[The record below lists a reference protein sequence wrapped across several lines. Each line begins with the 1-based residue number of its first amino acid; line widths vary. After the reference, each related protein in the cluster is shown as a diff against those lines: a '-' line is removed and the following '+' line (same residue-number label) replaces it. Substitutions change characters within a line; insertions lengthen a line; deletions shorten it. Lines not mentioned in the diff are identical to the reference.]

1 MVIPRRQEA
10 PLVHALG
17 RSPAVAVLGPRQIG
31 KTTLARQIADHTPGS
46 LYLDLERPADA
57 RRLDD
62 ADAFLRSH
70 LGRLV
75 VLDEVH
81 RAPHL
86 FETLRGVIDEARR
99 QGHRHGQFL
108 LLGSASPHLMGAA
121 SESLAGRLAYVDLT
135 PIDPVEARRSDIPLN
150 HTWLRGGFPDALLAS
165 DDDSFNW
172 RQDFVRTYLE
182 REVPMFAPR
191 VPASTLGR
199 LWQMLAHQS
208 GGMLNASTLAA
219 GLDLSSPT
227 VTRYVDLLEDL
238 GLIRSLRSWHANLRK
253 RLVKRPRVFVR
264 DTGILHALVGV
275 RTFDELLGHPVVG
288 PSFETLAI
296 ETAIAIATPH
306 YEPHFFRTA
315 NGAEI
320 DLLLCRGGRPRIA
333 IEVKHST
340 APVPS
345 RGFYQSTQALGVEG
359 ALVVYPGE
367 ETYPLRNGVIATP
380 LLSLEE
386 ALADQR

>member
-1 MVIPRRQEA
+1 MMIERRQESQ
-10 PLVHALG
+10 LLRALG
-17 RSPAVAVLGPRQIG
+17 RSPAVVLLGPRQVG
-31 KTTLARQIADHTPGS
+31 KTTLARLIADRTPGS

-62 ADAFLRSH
+62 ADEFLRSH

-86 FETLRGVIDEARR
+86 FETLRGVIDEGRR

-108 LLGSASPHLMGAA
+108 LLGSASPHLMGVA
-121 SESLAGRLAYVDLT
+121 SESLAGRLAAIDLA
-135 PIDPVEARRSDIPLN
+135 PIDPIEARRSAVPLN
-150 HTWLRGGFPDALLAS
+150 QTWLHGGFPDSLLAS
-165 DDDSFNW
+165 DADSFDW
-172 RQDFVRTYLE
+172 REDFVRTYLE

-191 VPASTLGR
+191 VPGSTLGR

-219 GLDLSSPT
+219 GLGVSSPT

-238 GLIRSLRSWHANLRK
+238 GLIRSLRPWHANLGK
-253 RLVKRPRVFVR
+253 RLVKRPRVLVR

-275 RTFDELLGHPVVG
+275 RTFDDLLGHPVVG

-296 ETAIAIATPH
+296 ETALAIAMPYFTP
-306 YEPHFFRTA
+306 YFFRTA

-320 DLLLCRGGRPRIA
+320 DLLLCRGGKPHIA
-333 IEVKHST
+333 IEVKRST

-345 RGFYQSTQALGVEG
+345 PGFYQSADDLGVQR

-367 ETYPLRNGVIATP
+367 ETYPLMNGVIATP
-380 LLSLEE
+380 LLGLEG
-386 ALADQR
+386 ALAE

>member
-1 MVIPRRQEA
+1 MIERRQEV
-10 PLVHALG
+10 PVTQALG
-17 RSPAVAVLGPRQIG
+17 RSPAVVLLGPRQVG
-31 KTTLARQIADHTPGS
+31 KTTLARRIADRTPGS
-46 LYLDLERPADA
+46 IYLDLERQADA
-57 RRLDD
+57 QRLDD

-86 FETLRGVIDEARR
+86 FEILRGVIDEGRR
-99 QGHRHGQFL
+99 QGHRYGQFL

-121 SESLAGRLAYVDLT
+121 SESLAGRLASVDLS
-135 PIDPVEARRSDIPLN
+135 PIDPIEAGRSGIPLDQA
-150 HTWLRGGFPDALLAS
+150 WLRGGFPDSLLANEA
-165 DDDSFNW
+165 DSFEW

-191 VPASTLGR
+191 VPASTLRR

-208 GGMLNASTLAA
+208 GGMLNASTLAS
-219 GLDLSSPT
+219 GLDVSSPT

-238 GLIRSLRSWHANLRK
+238 GLIRSLRPWHANLGK

-275 RTFDELLGHPVVG
+275 RSFDELLGHPVVG

-296 ETAIAIATPH
+296 ETAIAIATPE
-306 YEPHFFRTA
+306 YAPHFFRTA

-320 DLLLCRGGRPRIA
+320 DLLLCRGGKPRIA
-333 IEVKHST
+333 IEVKRST
-340 APVPS
+340 TPVPS
-345 RGFYQSTQALGVEG
+345 PGLYQSASALGVERV
-359 ALVVYPGE
+359 LVVYPGE
-367 ETYPLRNGVIATP
+367 ETYPLKNGVIATP
-380 LLSLEE
+380 LLSLED
-386 ALADQR
+386 ALAE

>member
-1 MVIPRRQEA
+1 MVIQRRQEIS
-10 PLVHALG
+10 LIRALG
-17 RSPAVAVLGPRQIG
+17 RSPAVVLLGPRQIG
-31 KTTLARQIADHTPGS
+31 KTTLASQIADRTPGS
-46 LYLDLERPADA
+46 VYLDLERQADA
-57 RRLDD
+57 LRLDD

-86 FETLRGVIDEARR
+86 FEVLRGVIDAGRR

-121 SESLAGRLAYVDLT
+121 SESLAGRMATVDLA
-135 PIDPVEARRSDIPLN
+135 PIDPIEAGRSDIPVDQV
-150 HTWLRGGFPDALLAS
+150 WLRGGFPDSLIANDAN
-165 DDDSFNW
+165 SFEW

-191 VPASTLGR
+191 VPASTLRR

-208 GGMLNASTLAA
+208 GGMLNASTLAS
-219 GLDLSSPT
+219 GLDVSSPT

-238 GLIRSLRSWHANLRK
+238 GLIRSLRPWHANLGK

-275 RTFDELLGHPVVG
+275 RSFDELLGHPVVG

-296 ETAIAIATPH
+296 ETAIAIATPE

-320 DLLLCRGGRPRIA
+320 DLLLCRGGKPRIA
-333 IEVKHST
+333 IEVKRST

-345 RGFYQSTQALGVEG
+345 PGLYQSAKALGVKRV
-359 ALVVYPGE
+359 LIVYPGE
-367 ETYPLRNGVIATP
+367 ETYPLKSGVIATP
-380 LLSLEE
+380 LLSLE
-386 ALADQR
+386 AVLAE